1 MKNYGESL
9 AYWYFRLNGFI
20 PMTDFVLHGDEELD
34 DSDCDLI
41 AVRFPHVWEKV
52 GGQDNDWDEDLLH
65 ALGHNG
71 ERTLAVFVQVKT
83 GTDDGNRP
91 GKIRE
96 YFDRHLDYLVK
107 RLGFWPEN
115 EVSGVIQALGT
126 GSVAGNEEYAL
137 SKMVFLRDLRQRH
150 RQPHWLEWKLEDMI
164 DFIYQRM
171 LKYKPDKFKARMHF
185 PDHLVQF
192 VIDQAMTPRYRF
204 PPPPAEPGV

>member
-41 AVRFPHVWEKV
+41 AVRFPHVWEEV
-52 GGQDNDWDEDLLH
+52 GGQDNDWDKDLLKV
-65 ALGHNG
+65 LGQDG
-71 ERTLAVFVQVKT
+71 KRTLAVFVQVKT

-91 GKIRE
+91 GKIGE

-115 EVSGVIQALGT
+115 EVGRAIYDLRNTPMAIN
-126 GSVAGNEEYAL
+126 ADYAL
-137 SKMVFLRDLRQRH
+137 SKIVFLRDLPLPR
-150 RQPHWLEWKLEDMI
+150 RQPHWLEWRLEDMI

-171 LKYKPDKFKARMHF
+171 VKDQPEKIPARMHF
-185 PDHLVQF
+185 PDHLIQF

-204 PPPPAEPGV
+204 PPPAAD